1 MGIVSSPN
9 DAPTAAA
16 PADKIALTPTTIVTV
31 LAPAVLSTTNSKI
44 VPPVAPNSAPKR
56 VPVGNV
62 ILVPAADVEVIY
74 PVATSAAVAAAVAGI
89 AAAVVWSDRKPLC
102 DTTGPENVVRAMIFS
117 PYKVKLICL
126 VCVCWGSH
134 DKLVVPRWLII
145 LYLVTLCYTKKEI
158 NNAIVGV
165 TGNKAVNNNNL
176 AIRVFDIILML
187 PP

>member
-1 MGIVSSPN
+1 VGIVSSPN

-74 PVATSAAVAAAVAGI
+74 PVATSAAVAAAVALI
-89 AAAVVWSDRKPLC
+89 AAAVGSVRKPLS

-145 LYLVTLCYTKKEI
+145 LYLVTLCYIKKEI

>member
-44 VPPVAPNSAPKR
+44 VPP
-56 VPVGNV
+56 
-62 ILVPAADVEVIY
+62 
-74 PVATSAAVAAAVAGI
+74 
-89 AAAVVWSDRKPLC
+89 DRKPLC
-102 DTTGPENVVRAMIFS
+102 YTTGPENVVRAMIFS